1 MDAYKQTGDT
11 LFLSGGEP
19 ESYTINGVSS
29 EYTEAELETWRGTYS
44 AVVSGISSS
53 FNLTATY
60 TNSNGN
66 TSYVYDK
73 IKNCATAYGR
83 YKALEQSHGSV
94 TDEMVSGDSN
104 DTNGL
109 SLGSKVNGAIQRGV
123 TLEQYAQTY
132 AEVQQIR
139 YNVSDG
145 EADSIRSYL
154 KSQYG
159 TGNLYTYMAKCMGI
173 QKP

>member
-1 MDAYKQTGDT
+1 M
-11 LFLSGGEP
+11 
-19 ESYTINGVSS
+19 
-29 EYTEAELETWRGTYS
+29 
-44 AVVSGISSS
+44 
-53 FNLTATY
+53 
-60 TNSNGN
+60 
-66 TSYVYDK
+66 
-73 IKNCATAYGR
+73 
-83 YKALEQSHGSV
+83 

-104 DTNGL
+104 NTNGL

-159 TGNLYTYMAKCMGI
+159 TGDLYTYMAKCMGI
-173 QKP
+173 KKP